1 MLRTLIRRLFKA
13 VAWLLGT
20 ILLLLLVIILINGF
34 DTELTPETQA
44 WLATPPNRVS
54 DAENGYYY
62 LLALGVATDEPL
74 KVGQQIARVAQQ
86 RAVGEA
92 AVLPSTKRHSIHD
105 LPRWQGLKPAERL
118 AQIYRDE
125 ARYRELI
132 TREQVALRRYYQLI
146 ASPSYHNVAPN
157 ESLLFSSTQRLQQ
170 LATAEQLLRLRD
182 GDAASLA
189 VLAEDL
195 RFWTTML
202 EGSTVLIDAMVA
214 NAQLSSQLQL
224 LEQLALQQP
233 ELKPA
238 LAEATASAL
247 KRLGR
252 LSMGQVL
259 QTSLRG
265 ELRVF
270 AHEITKEKMA
280 THRRNW
286 AAEAIFW
293 FLQPNASINGLRD
306 VYADTASPD
315 TAMAGYC
322 DTVLNWV
329 YNPVGKT
336 LTCVDS
342 PATNHYGDK
351 LNTTQQAARKLAA
364 LLE

>member
-62 LLALGVATDEPL
+62 LLALDVVTDEPL
-74 KVGQQIARVAQQ
+74 KVGQQIARAAQQ
-86 RAVGEA
+86 RAGGEPA
-92 AVLPSTKRHSIHD
+92 SLPATRRHSIND
-105 LPRWQGLKPAERL
+105 LPYWPAQKPAELL
-118 AQIYRDE
+118 AQVYRNE

-132 TREQVALRRYYQLI
+132 AREQAALRRYYQLI
-146 ASPSYHNVAPN
+146 AAPGYHNVAPH
-157 ESLLFSSTQRLQQ
+157 EPLPFSSNLWLQQ

-182 GDAASLA
+182 GDTASLA
-189 VLAEDL
+189 VLAQDL

-202 EGSTVLIDAMVA
+202 ESSTGLADAGVA
-214 NAQLSSQLQL
+214 DALLSRQLQL

-238 LAEATASAL
+238 LAAATATAL
-247 KRLGR
+247 RRLAR
-252 LSMGQVL
+252 LDIAQVML
-259 QTSLRG
+259 AARQGGLRG
-265 ELRVF
+265 F
-270 AHEITKEKMA
+270 AYQLANGKMQA
-280 THRRNW
+280 KTQGRIERTFDW
-286 AAEAIFW
+286 
-293 FLQPNASINGLRD
+293 LVQPNASLNDLRD
-306 VYADTASPD
+306 LYADIATTDP
-315 TAMAGYC
+315 TMAGYC
-322 DTVLNWV
+322 EPALHRA
-329 YNPVGKT
+329 YNPGGKT
-336 LTCVDS
+336 LLCKWLRS
-342 PATNHYGDK
+342 SNGIGDK